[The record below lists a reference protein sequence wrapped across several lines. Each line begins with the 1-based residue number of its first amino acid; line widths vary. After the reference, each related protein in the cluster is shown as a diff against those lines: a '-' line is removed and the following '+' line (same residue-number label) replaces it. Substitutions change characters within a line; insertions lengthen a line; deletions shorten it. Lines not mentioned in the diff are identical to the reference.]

1 MHQPAGEQEKN
12 RQGLSTLKI
21 RVKRGL
27 NIFRHRPAVDF
38 RREALHSASP
48 AQKDEVNAQR

>member
-1 MHQPAGEQEKN
+1 LRNCVNLQASRKN

-27 NIFRHRPAVDF
+27 NIFWHRPAVDF

-48 AQKDEVNAQR
+48 AQKDEANV